1 MTIPPIIAGGLTFAS
16 ALALLAF
23 GITLLYVSTRTFNFA
38 HASMATWGLYITYT
52 GVELFGGTPY
62 QYYPLAFLFGAL
74 LGVICYVF
82 INGPLLRREASETT
96 LMMSTLGYDLIL
108 LSVIQI
114 YCDYLTRVYKLYP
127 RMITMSEYDVEIFGV
142 SASTFIAPICTIAIL
157 IALHL
162 FLYKTKFGVA
172 LRATIENPSLASVI
186 GINPEIV
193 YLVSWVIGGGLAC
206 LGGAIISMVLTGTPV
221 MGMLLVV
228 SMFAASIL
236 GGLYSIYGG
245 ALGGYVVGLAEYV
258 GIYGLKTLVGPW
270 ILPYRPVIPLI
281 IMAVTLL
288 IFPQGLAGLPWGAIV
303 AKFRG
308 TVGGGEGK

>member
-1 MTIPPIIAGGLTFAS
+1 
-16 ALALLAF
+16 
-23 GITLLYVSTRTFNFA
+23 
-38 HASMATWGLYITYT
+38 
-52 GVELFGGTPY
+52 
-62 QYYPLAFLFGAL
+62 
-74 LGVICYVF
+74 
-82 INGPLLRREASETT
+82 
-96 LMMSTLGYDLIL
+96 
-108 LSVIQI
+108 
-114 YCDYLTRVYKLYP
+114 
-127 RMITMSEYDVEIFGV
+127 
-142 SASTFIAPICTIAIL
+142 
-157 IALHL
+157 
-162 FLYKTKFGVA
+162 FGVA

-206 LGGAIISMVLTGTPV
+206 LGGAMISMVLTGTPV
-221 MGMLLVV
+221 MGMLIVV

-258 GIYGLKTLVGPW
+258 GIYGLKTVVGPW